1 MTSDALHTQRSF
13 TRTIHDGGDHYLM
26 MDIIFEWDEE
36 KALTNFLK
44 HGVSFDEASTIFA
57 DERSLTL
64 YDEMHSTY
72 EDRYIDIGISVS
84 NRLLIVVY
92 TEREERIRIIS
103 VRSATANERRQ
114 YEQREEQSDE

>member
-1 MTSDALHTQRSF
+1 
-13 TRTIHDGGDHYLM
+13 
-26 MDIIFEWDEE
+26 MDIIFEWSEE
-36 KALTNFLK
+36 KALTNFFK

-57 DERSLTL
+57 VERSLTL

-92 TEREERIRIIS
+92 TEREERICIINA
-103 VRSATANERRQ
+103 RSATANERRQ